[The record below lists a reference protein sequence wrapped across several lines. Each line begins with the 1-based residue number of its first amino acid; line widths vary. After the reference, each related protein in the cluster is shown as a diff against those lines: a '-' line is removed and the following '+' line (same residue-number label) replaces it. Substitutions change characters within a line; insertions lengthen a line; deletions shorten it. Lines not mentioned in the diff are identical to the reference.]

1 MSLAHGHSWDQFAE
15 RLRELE
21 TLLSQSAAR
30 TIRSARIRDTA
41 RALAQQFFR
50 QVRPHLVAIGVQEA
64 EVARFDAPVRNLL
77 EISHRHA
84 ERSTYVRRVAEVRQ
98 SFADLAPLRETHMGR
113 VGSVGLAVLTPIE
126 ERIVRTL
133 ERLNPTAAQAY
144 LQATSDLS
152 GPSRHSYRGVAHE
165 LREALR
171 ETLNHFAPDAD
182 VMAEPGFEPEPGQTR
197 PTQRQKALFVLRRRR
212 LSAGTRRAPEEA
224 VSMVE
229 ELGAAIARSTYT
241 RGSISAHGSATATEV
256 RQMKMYVDAVL
267 AELLEIHGQA

>member
-1 MSLAHGHSWDQFAE
+1 MSPAHGASWVEFAE

-21 TLLSQSAAR
+21 SLLSQSRAH
-30 TIRSARIRDTA
+30 TIRGARIREAA

-50 QVRPHLVAIGVQEA
+50 EVRPYLISLGIQEA
-64 EVARFDAPVRNLL
+64 AITRFDAPVRGLL

-84 ERSTYVRRVAEVRQ
+84 ERRAYVQRVADVRQ
-98 SFADLAPLRETHMGR
+98 SFTDIAPLREMHVGR
-113 VGSVGLAVLTPIE
+113 GGSVGVAVLTPVE

-133 ERLNPTAAQAY
+133 ERLNALAAQSY
-144 LQATSDLS
+144 LQATTDLS
-152 GPSRHSYRGVAHE
+152 GAPRHSYRGVAHE

-171 ETLNHFAPDAD
+171 ETLDHFAPDAD
-182 VMAEPGFEPEPGQTR
+182 VMAEAGFQLEAGQTR
-197 PTQRQKALFVLRRRR
+197 PTQRQKALFVLRKRRM
-212 LSAGTRRAPEEA
+212 SVGARRAPEQA
-224 VSMVE
+224 VAMVE
-229 ELGAAIARSTYT
+229 ELGAAIARSAYT

>member
-1 MSLAHGHSWDQFAE
+1 MSLAHGRSWDQFAE

-21 TLLSQSAAR
+21 TFLSQSAAR
-30 TIRSARIRDTA
+30 TIRGARIRETA
-41 RALAQQFFR
+41 RAVAQQFFR
-50 QVRPHLVAIGVQEA
+50 EVRPHLVAIGVQEG
-64 EVARFDAPVRNLL
+64 EVARLDAPVRDLL

-98 SFADLAPLRETHMGR
+98 SFADLAPLRETQIGR
-113 VGSVGLAVLTPIE
+113 AGSAGVAVLTPVE
-126 ERIVRTL
+126 ERIVQTL
-133 ERLNPTAAQAY
+133 ERLNPTAAQSY

-152 GPSRHSYRGVAHE
+152 GPPRHSYRGVAHE

-171 ETLNHFAPDAD
+171 ETLDHFAPDAD

-212 LSAGTRRAPEEA
+212 LPAGARRAPEEA

-229 ELGAAIARSTYT
+229 ELGASIARSTYT
-241 RGSISAHGSATATEV
+241 RGSISAHSSATATEV
-256 RQMKMYVDAVL
+256 RQMKMYIDAVL